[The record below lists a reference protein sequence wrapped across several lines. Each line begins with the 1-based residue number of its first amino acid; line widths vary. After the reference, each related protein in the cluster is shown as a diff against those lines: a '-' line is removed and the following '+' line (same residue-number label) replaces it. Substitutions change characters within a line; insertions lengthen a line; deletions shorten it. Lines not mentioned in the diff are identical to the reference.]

1 MIISN
6 RTKNMWRFRQRIADR
21 TLLPDDI
28 VGGTIMDIMA
38 VVRNIP
44 IKKRVDE

>member
-21 TLLPDDI
+21 TLLPDDVI
-28 VGGTIMDIMA
+28 GGVIMDIMA
-38 VVRNIP
+38 VARNIP